1 MSNYQK
7 IVTLII
13 SGIILSII
21 FVVCS
26 FDAKMK
32 SVEASRIYN
41 VYLKGKL
48 IGSIENKNDLY
59 DLIDSKQEKIKE
71 KYNVSKVYP
80 PNDLN
85 IVDSY
90 SYKTSLNDLNTIYN
104 KIEEMDDFTIKG
116 YEVSIKNDSKKTDL
130 KFYVL
135 DKEIFKS
142 AVKDFVLA
150 FIDEDKYNA
159 YITGTQEELTDIGVV
174 YQSMFIEEKISFK
187 EKYISINEKIY
198 TNDSELAQAL
208 LFGIDGQMN
217 TYKVAEGDTI
227 ASISSANDL
236 NVQEFLIANP
246 NYASENSLLQVGADV
261 NITLINPI
269 LTFSYSVYEI
279 SEVELA
285 YEKEVVRD
293 NDKPSN
299 YSEITQRGITGISK
313 VTQHY
318 NVVNGEPSNETTIDS
333 TEIIREK
340 VNQIT
345 TKGRQQSYSYGF
357 TTYIDTGGAW
367 GWPTE
372 SPYIITSPFAP
383 RWGRYHNGIDISG
396 TGDGSKIY
404 AVASGQVVE
413 VYSACASFTFN
424 NSCGGGY
431 GNHVIIDH
439 GNNLYTL
446 YGHLTN
452 NVRAYVG
459 MSVTKGTVVG
469 YMGNSGRSY
478 GTHLHFGASHGY
490 PGRSGSSFFDP
501 RSLYR

>member
-1 MSNYQK
+1 MNNYQK
-7 IVTLII
+7 VLTLII
-13 SGIILSII
+13 SGMVLSII
-21 FVVCS
+21 FIVCS
-26 FDAKMK
+26 FDAKLK
-32 SVEASRIYN
+32 INEASRIYN

-48 IGSIENKNDLY
+48 LGSIENKNDLFE
-59 DLIDSKQEKIKE
+59 LIDTKQEKIKE
-71 KYNVSKVYP
+71 KYGVAKVYP
-80 PNDLN
+80 PNELN
-85 IVDSY
+85 IIDSY
-90 SYKTSLNDLNTIYN
+90 SYNTTLNDLNTIYN
-104 KIEEMDDFTIKG
+104 KIEEIDDFTIKG

-135 DKEIFKS
+135 DKEVFKS
-142 AVKDFVLA
+142 AVKQFVLA

-159 YITGTQEELTDIGVV
+159 YVTGTQEELSDIGVV

-198 TNDSELAQAL
+198 TDSNELAQVL
-208 LFGIDGQMN
+208 LFGKDSKMN
-217 TYKVAEGDTI
+217 TYKVVEGDTI
-227 ASISSANDL
+227 ASISDSNEL

-246 NYASENSLLQVGADV
+246 NYKSETSLLQVGANV

-285 YEKEVVRD
+285 YEKEEVRD
-293 NDKPSN
+293 NDKPSG
-299 YSEITQRGITGISK
+299 YSEITQRGITGIVK
-313 VTQHY
+313 LTQHY
-318 NVVNGEPSNETTIDS
+318 DVVNGEPSNNTTIDS
-333 TEIIREK
+333 QEVIREK
-340 VNQIT
+340 VNQVT
-345 TKGRQQSYSYGF
+345 TKGRQSFSYGF
-357 TTYIDTGGAW
+357 TTYVDTGGSW

-372 SPYIITSPFAP
+372 SPYVITSYFAP

-404 AVASGQVVE
+404 AASSGTVVE
-413 VYSACASFTFN
+413 VYSSCASFVFN
-424 NSCGGGY
+424 NACGGGY

-459 MSVTKGTVVG
+459 MNVSKGTVIG

-478 GTHLHFGASHGY
+478 GTHLHFGASRGY
-490 PGRSGSSFFDP
+490 PGRGGSNFFDP
-501 RSLYR
+501 RSLYK